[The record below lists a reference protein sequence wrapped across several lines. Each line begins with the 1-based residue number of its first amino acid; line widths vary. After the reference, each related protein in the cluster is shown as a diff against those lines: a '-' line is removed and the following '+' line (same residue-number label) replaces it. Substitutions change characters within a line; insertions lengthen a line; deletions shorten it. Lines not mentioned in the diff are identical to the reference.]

1 MAKVKLHPAIQFITG
16 KMGEMVFR
24 HIKEKGEEKV
34 ELADAPT
41 FAEDRVWT
49 EKQVLTHERMRQAVF
64 YGKSVMLD
72 ENVRKQYEEELK
84 KEGKSR
90 RRLFSLLTA
99 DFLKAPSIDEVDL
112 SEYDGDV
119 GDKIKIRAHDDFKV
133 TKVEV
138 GILDAD
144 GKVLEKGEA
153 KEEEGLFVYT
163 AQTNI
168 HDKDVKIDI
177 RAYDMPKHI
186 AEKVVEKKV

>member
-24 HIKEKGEEKV
+24 HIKEEGKEKV
-34 ELADAPT
+34 ELVDAPT
-41 FAEDRVWT
+41 FKEDRVFT
-49 EKQVLTHERMRQAVF
+49 EKQLQRQEMMRQAVL
-64 YGKSVMLD
+64 YGKSVLVSD
-72 ENVRKQYEEELK
+72 ELRKQYEEKLI

-90 RRLFSLLTA
+90 KRLFSLFTA
-99 DFLKAPSIDEVDL
+99 DFLNAPSIDEVDL
-112 SEYDGDV
+112 SEYDGDA

-138 GILDAD
+138 GILDSD
-144 GKVLEKGEA
+144 GNVLEKGEA
-153 KEEEGLFVYT
+153 KEEAGLFLYT

-168 HDKDVKIDI
+168 HDKDIKIDI